1 MLLFYGWF
9 GMFANIALVINVCLI
24 FAVLSALGATL
35 TLPGLAGIA
44 LTIGMAVDS
53 NVLIYARMRD
63 EIKAGHT
70 VPLQVIDAGFNGAFT
85 AIVDSQITTL
95 FAAIVLFFMGAGPI
109 KGFSI
114 TLGVGVFTSL
124 FTAIMIT
131 KFLILIWY
139 SIFKPKKI
147 NLKV

>member
-1 MLLFYGWF
+1 
-9 GMFANIALVINVCLI
+9 
-24 FAVLSALGATL
+24 
-35 TLPGLAGIA
+35 
-44 LTIGMAVDS
+44 
-53 NVLIYARMRD
+53 MRD

-95 FAAIVLFFMGAGPI
+95 FAAIALFFMGEGPI

-139 SIFKPKKI
+139 HIFKPKAI
-147 NLKV
+147 NLKI